1 MSLTKLAEPGCSQR
15 GCWCQGSS
23 LCTHVVPM
31 QRGCVINRVLARCTQ
46 VRGRGL
52 MNAVVVREDQAPSAW
67 DICMRLMQNGLLAKP
82 THGNIIRLAPPLT
95 LTEEQVPRDPEP

>member
-1 MSLTKLAEPGCSQR
+1 MALAALLELDVPCLMRYGSCLGIQR
-15 GCWCQGSS
+15 AVS
-23 LCTHVVPM
+23 
-31 QRGCVINRVLARCTQ
+31 RAQ

-95 LTEEQVPRDPEP
+95 LTEEQVLRGPLKP

>member
-1 MSLTKLAEPGCSQR
+1 MYHVMYPLLCSAEPAY
-15 GCWCQGSS
+15 SS
-23 LCTHVVPM
+23 LWVS
-31 QRGCVINRVLARCTQ
+31 RAQ

-95 LTEEQVPRDPEP
+95 LTEEQVPELPLKPYLETP